1 MGQLRVRKGE
11 LKVFLTRI
19 KGHLYEHD
27 RVFIVL
33 ILRKTGMKDLGM
45 DIWSNFVLLPLL
57 NPKGSYLSYWACIKN
72 HNSLQSM
79 GIMFINL

>member
-33 ILRKTGMKDLGM
+33 ILRKTGM
-45 DIWSNFVLLPLL
+45 NLLLYQQ
-57 NPKGSYLSYWACIKN
+57 KI
-72 HNSLQSM
+72 
-79 GIMFINL
+79 